1 MFTKIGPG
9 SLQMFTNAPVAPSR
23 GKSPRREPD
32 GDPWPVVGVCEAVT
46 LLVPPGVSSWSVG
59 GHSFEP

>member
-1 MFTKIGPG
+1 M
-9 SLQMFTNAPVAPSR
+9 APSR